1 MSAEV
6 KPIEVELCFR
16 KDASKV
22 RGGKLV
28 PDDALAAQL
37 PDVPDQFKPM
47 RGAYGDV
54 ARRASQLNEVQLQ
67 SGFLHYLFWPETI
80 STPKPKA
87 PPKGA
92 ER

>member
-16 KDASKV
+16 KNAAKV
-22 RGGKLV
+22 RGRSLV
-28 PDDALAAQL
+28 PDPAAEAEL
-37 PDVPDQFKPM
+37 PDVPDRFKPM

-54 ARRASQLNEVQLQ
+54 ARRASQLNEMQLR

-80 STPKPKA
+80 STPKPKD
-87 PPKGA
+87 PGA
-92 ER
+92 QR